1 VRAAFC
7 STHVSIHVSNA
18 ADLLPPEID
27 LDDPRQR
34 ATPEWNSPFVT
45 LRQTVCPRAEQ
56 CSMQLVPDWI
66 LGPVPPDS
74 EASRYSR
81 AFMLDSACYNCEV
94 RQKRIVPVVL
104 RNVMVQSGKIVFFAP
119 PGWVWPRV
127 ARGLS
132 DVIVLSDA
140 ARPGCD
146 QAEQSASQSVMPHW
160 RGQCFDENEGYAH
173 SVTGNHELDKLRKP
187 WCRDWTIVPL
197 QRCERRGFFLPN
209 RLSVMRLHLSHF
221 LMDFGLALNKLMLST
236 AGGTDREA
244 IVITQEMSEQT
255 MRSSFVPIFSAFSS
269 RQLHNIS
276 IVPDGTMF
284 DALVVGMHAFE
295 HHFEERPEELY
306 LAGCWYARAR
316 ACVRACH
323 TCMSAPG
330 RRSVSALQ

>member
-1 VRAAFC
+1 MRAAFC

-173 SVTGNHELDKLRKP
+173 SVNGNHELDKLRKP
-187 WCRDWTIVPL
+187 WCRDWQIVPL

-209 RLSVMRLHLSHF
+209 RLSVMMLHLSHF

-306 LAGCWYARAR
+306 LAGCWC

-323 TCMSAPG
+323 A
-330 RRSVSALQ
+330 